1 MGKFSTSV
9 VLAASIGMMA
19 GPLAAESIE
28 KPEAKESGM
37 TDRLPEIGS
46 TIADEEIF
54 SENGDPFRT
63 SLLKGR
69 YTVLV
74 FGCLT

>member
-1 MGKFSTSV
+1 MGRLSTSV

-19 GPLAAESIE
+19 GPLAAEVVE
-28 KPEAKESGM
+28 KPEAKESEM

-46 TIADEEIF
+46 AIPDEEIF
-54 SENGDPFRT
+54 AASGDPFRT
-63 SLLKGR
+63 STLKGR